1 MIMNDFGYIAVTRM
15 RTAEQQLRLEQ
26 DRLIRT
32 ARRTARERRAA
43 ERGAHRP
50 ATAAPDRGLTR
61 GLRYLLGTLGLGWP
75 RSAELSS
82 AGSSDTCRT
91 PS

>member
-15 RTAEQQLRLEQ
+15 RAAEQQFRFEQ

-43 ERGAHRP
+43 ERDAHRP
-50 ATAAPDRGLTR
+50 AMAASERGLTR
-61 GLRYLLGTLGLGWP
+61 GLRYLLGTLGLGLP
-75 RSAELSS
+75 RSTELRS